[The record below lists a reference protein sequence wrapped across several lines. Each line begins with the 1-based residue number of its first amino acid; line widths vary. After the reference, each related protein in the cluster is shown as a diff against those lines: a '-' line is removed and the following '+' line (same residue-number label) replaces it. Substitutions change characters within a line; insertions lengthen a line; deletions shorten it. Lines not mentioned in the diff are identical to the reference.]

1 VTDTEGMANVDSHD
15 ARVLQVNVG
24 TVRELQWH
32 GHTVRTAIWKQ
43 RVEGPVPLR
52 GIGLHGDQQA
62 DRSVHGGADY
72 SVPLASTRHHLDA
85 RIERRRAAAHRNP
98 AARAQSESRHGRG

>member
-1 VTDTEGMANVDSHD
+1 MANVDSHD

-32 GHTVRTAIWKQ
+32 GHTVWTAIWKQ

-62 DRSVHGGADY
+62 DRSVHGGEDY
-72 SVPLASTRHHLDA
+72 SVPLASTRHHFDA
-85 RIERRRAAAHRNP
+85 RIERRRPLHIATLRRERN
-98 AARAQSESRHGRG
+98 RSSRHGRG